1 MTWKGIIGRSF
12 TQESF
17 DRYLHTLTFEK
28 WRASFIVLHNTAN
41 PSLKDRPNGFNEQHI
56 KNLEVFYRDEQ
67 HWKAGPHI
75 FVDDKQIWVFTPLT
89 VSGTHSPSWNK
100 LSIGIEMLGD
110 YSIESFSEGRGLKVR
125 KNTVAAIA
133 SLSAVLGIDPET
145 MKLHKEDKLTTHD
158 CPGKNVIKSE
168 VIKEVSELI
177 VFRHGNGH

>member
-1 MTWKGIIGRSF
+1 MSWKGIVGRSF
-12 TQESF
+12 SPESF
-17 DRYLHTLTFEK
+17 DSYLHTLSWNS
-28 WRASFIVLHNTAN
+28 WRPSFIVLHNTGN
-41 PSLKDRPNGFNEQHI
+41 PSLHDRPNGFNEQHI

-75 FVDDKQIWVFTPLT
+75 FVDDKQIWIFTPLT

-100 LSIGIEMLGD
+100 LSIGVEMLGD
-110 YSIESFSEGRGLKVR
+110 YSTEPFDQGRGLEVR

-168 VIKEVSELI
+168 IIKEVSELI
-177 VFRHGNGH
+177 VLRHGNGH